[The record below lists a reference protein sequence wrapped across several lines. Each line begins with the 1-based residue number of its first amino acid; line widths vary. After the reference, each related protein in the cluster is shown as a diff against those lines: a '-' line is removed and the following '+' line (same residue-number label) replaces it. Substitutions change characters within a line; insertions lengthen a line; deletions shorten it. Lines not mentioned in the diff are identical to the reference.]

1 MVFTPSPEGRLA
13 AGAALIMLA
22 AWAFGTVAADVVRGA
37 AITRLDVELAQ
48 WFHAHASAGF
58 TRAMLFVTHCNGL
71 AGTSVMAALLALWFL
86 RRKLYDWLL
95 LTLVAVPGG
104 MLLNVALKYAFHRVR
119 PHFDDPLLQLT
130 TYSFPSGHTAA
141 STVFYGLLACFI
153 VPRLATWPARVL
165 AMAALGAMVVLV
177 AVSRMYLGVHYLS
190 DVLAATAES
199 CAWLATCFTAAA
211 AWRRRRARAAP

>member
-1 MVFTPSPEGRLA
+1 MVFSPRPELRLA
-13 AGAALIMLA
+13 SGAALILLA
-22 AWAFGTVAADVVRGA
+22 ACAFGTVAADVVRGA

-48 WFHAHASAGF
+48 WFHAHATSGL
-58 TRAMLFVTHCNGL
+58 TRAMLLITHCNGL

-86 RRKLYDWLL
+86 RRRYDDWLL

-104 MLLNVALKYAFHRVR
+104 MLLNVALKHAFHRVR
-119 PHFDDPLLQLT
+119 PHVDDPVLQLS

-141 STVFYGLLACFI
+141 STVFYGLLACFL
-153 VPRLATWPARVL
+153 VPRLATWPARLLAVAVL
-165 AMAALGAMVVLV
+165 AAMVVLV
-177 AVSRMYLGVHYLS
+177 AVSRMVLGVHYLS

-211 AWRRRRARAAP
+211 AWRQRRARAA